1 MARNRIAK
9 QSHARSD
16 LHTAGR
22 SAASHLS
29 PTRKSR
35 RAAATGGD
43 KKSEGKIVRY
53 TASQIK
59 EMIARGEDQTDWERI
74 RKMTEADI
82 QAAIDSDPDWRD
94 IPRDWYKNAIP
105 APAKDE

>member
-1 MARNRIAK
+1 
-9 QSHARSD
+9 
-16 LHTAGR
+16 
-22 SAASHLS
+22 
-29 PTRKSR
+29 
-35 RAAATGGD
+35 
-43 KKSEGKIVRY
+43 
-53 TASQIK
+53 
-59 EMIARGEDQTDWERI
+59 MIARGEDQTDWERI